1 VGKLKEDLLEKPFF
15 CIPGGDECLLMLD
28 RVYRT
33 GKAEAHI
40 GQDGSPEHSFY
51 WSYAMSPVLNDDD
64 HLLGIFIRVTEATPF
79 HQDVIA
85 MNQALLLG
93 SLRQDEL
100 IERAD
105 GLNTRLQTEISIG
118 RHTQE
123 ALVRSEKLA
132 SVGRMAAV
140 ESVIQPFYKRAR
152 NRSPRFYNDYPFE
165 SWMGFLTGNN
175 VVVYENGRYAITLL
189 GRDFL
194 GWLEATGAPRKAH

>member
-1 VGKLKEDLLEKPFF
+1 MDNAPGIQTTAAELQYLCRAIAGALPVPIAAVDGAGHVIRYVNSAFCLLVGKLKEDLLEKPFF

-33 GKAEAHI
+33 GKEETHI

-132 SVGRMAAV
+132 SGTHGRCH
-140 ESVIQPFYKRAR
+140 RA
-152 NRSPRFYNDYPFE
+152 
-165 SWMGFLTGNN
+165 
-175 VVVYENGRYAITLL
+175 
-189 GRDFL
+189 
-194 GWLEATGAPRKAH
+194 